1 MSSLRLA
8 TSCGKGSQTCVEI
21 TQVESTLLKSRV
33 CVSVSVTS
41 ALMPFNTLDVLFHAC
56 DS

>member
-21 TQVESTLLKSRV
+21 TQVESTLQKSRV

>member
-1 MSSLRLA
+1 MILLSMEICV
-8 TSCGKGSQTCVEI
+8 SCGKGSQTCVEI
-21 TQVESTLLKSRV
+21 TLLKSRV